1 MKEQKLAELIK
12 SGYPHVKE
20 KAGLASWVLP
30 EHGLNR
36 ITDEVGDN
44 GILKVSRPLGLTE
57 NMERLLK
64 SAPDPASVPQQA
76 WQEAVK
82 QWQPLSQV
90 SPVIAAFLEVAG
102 LVTAQLH
109 SIRNGVDPMVIC
121 RSLAVLLFAPFVE
134 QGQALLSEL
143 AGVLGRP
150 ANDPAELIK
159 SYAGAVIGGDIT
171 ALEKVNQS
179 IVKYSDWQE
188 WASAMQERALSCR
201 HTPKLI
207 AVTPPLSAELAGV
220 MAIFMKEGHDE
231 SSGDNPGYSGEPV
244 AAQ

>member
-12 SGYPHVKE
+12 GGYPYVKDE
-20 KAGLASWVLP
+20 AGLAPWVLP

-36 ITDEVGDN
+36 IVDKVGDD

-57 NMERLLK
+57 NVESLLK
-64 SAPDPASVPQQA
+64 SAPDPANVSQPA

-90 SPVIAAFLEVAG
+90 RPVVAAFLEVA
-102 LVTAQLH
+102 VPVMAKYH
-109 SIRNGVDPMVIC
+109 EIKPKVDPMVIC
-121 RSLAVLLFAPFVE
+121 RSLAVLLFAPFIQ
-134 QGQALLSEL
+134 QGQALLGEL

-150 ANDPAELIK
+150 ANDPGELIK
-159 SYAGAVIGGDIT
+159 SYARAVIGGDIT

-179 IVKYSDWQE
+179 IVKYSAWQE
-188 WASAMQERALSCR
+188 WASALQEQALGCR

-207 AVTPPLSAELAGV
+207 AVTPPLLADLTGV
-220 MAIFMKEGHDE
+220 LAILMKEGHDE
-231 SSGDNPGYSGEPV
+231 SGRENPRHPGEPV
-244 AAQ
+244 TAQ